1 VQTREWGRQSCR
13 LSIRDGIAEWHVYS
27 DGRVCVRFWAKK
39 NAPQK
44 MGGNTCG
51 TGLIFNCC
59 DPVRVNSDHG
69 KVMFYLGKI
78 IHKWMVILPLN
89 TFQASN
95 ARAVAL
101 VT

>member
-1 VQTREWGRQSCR
+1 LRGTCQLIDR
-13 LSIRDGIAEWHVYS
+13 LLVGILGEKKCPPDGGAIS
-27 DGRVCVRFWAKK
+27 
-39 NAPQK
+39 
-44 MGGNTCG
+44 CG

-59 DPVRVNSDHG
+59 DPIGINSDHG
-69 KVMFYLGKI
+69 KIIFYLREI
-78 IHKWMVILPLN
+78 INKWMVILPLN